1 MAESSQADGS
11 HGTDV
16 LRKKIRRPVAADG
29 STPVRRLKKRPLKRK
44 PTAPAPVKD
53 TLGLM
58 SSSRFAGHTEKTDE
72 RLLRKPTANRKLK
85 RPPGAELKAKG
96 NKLVKRKVRRK
107 LTPEEI
113 EAKRLKKEAEEA
125 EAAAAEA
132 EAKLTDE
139 EREQIAKEAE
149 IARLEEEKK
158 QKEAEERLRLAEEER
173 IRLEKEEEAKR
184 IEEENERQQ
193 QERERIFKKIEY
205 YKPNLTNEER
215 ALAEK
220 IASEMVQRNIKWNGY
235 ISLHSGIGGA
245 MLRD

>member
-1 MAESSQADGS
+1 M
-11 HGTDV
+11 
-16 LRKKIRRPVAADG
+16 
-29 STPVRRLKKRPLKRK
+29 
-44 PTAPAPVKD
+44 
-53 TLGLM
+53 
-58 SSSRFAGHTEKTDE
+58 
-72 RLLRKPTANRKLK
+72 
-85 RPPGAELKAKG
+85 
-96 NKLVKRKVRRK
+96 
-107 LTPEEI
+107 
-113 EAKRLKKEAEEA
+113 
-125 EAAAAEA
+125 
-132 EAKLTDE
+132 
-139 EREQIAKEAE
+139 
-149 IARLEEEKK
+149 
-158 QKEAEERLRLAEEER
+158 RLAEEER

>member
-113 EAKRLKKEAEEA
+113 EAKRLKDEAERLKKE
-125 EAAAAEA
+125 AAEA
-132 EAKLTDE
+132 EARLTDE

-149 IARLEEEKK
+149 IKRQEEERKKQEEIERLKLEAAEKIKLEAEAKRLEEEK
-158 QKEAEERLRLAEEER
+158 Q
-173 IRLEKEEEAKR
+173 
-184 IEEENERQQ
+184 RQE

-205 YKPNLTNEER
+205 YKPNLTTEEI

-220 IASEMVQRNIKWNGY
+220 IASEMVQRNIKWSGY
-235 ISLHSGIGGA
+235 ITLHGGIGGA
-245 MLRD
+245 MLKD